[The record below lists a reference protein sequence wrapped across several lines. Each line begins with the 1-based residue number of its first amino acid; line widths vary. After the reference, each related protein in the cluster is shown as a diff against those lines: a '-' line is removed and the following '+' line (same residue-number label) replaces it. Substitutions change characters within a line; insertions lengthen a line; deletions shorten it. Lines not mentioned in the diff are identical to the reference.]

1 MSEKYKTKAK
11 RYRPTFLLPLMP
23 KVIGKWIH
31 DQGYLHWNE
40 LLKFINQ
47 ISFRAKCSKDTS
59 LSRLTNLILNGAQN
73 GKYIGMDSID
83 LQKMRDTLDQKIL
96 LKKRN
101 CLGFSDKTRKWFHL
115 YLAKRDFLFH
125 WIMCFQ
131 NQGP

>member
-83 LQKMRDTLDQKIL
+83 LQKMRDTLGQKIL
-96 LKKRN
+96 LKKGIAWVFQIK
-101 CLGFSDKTRKWFHL
+101 LGNGFICISQKEIF
-115 YLAKRDFLFH
+115 
-125 WIMCFQ
+125 CFI
-131 NQGP
+131 G